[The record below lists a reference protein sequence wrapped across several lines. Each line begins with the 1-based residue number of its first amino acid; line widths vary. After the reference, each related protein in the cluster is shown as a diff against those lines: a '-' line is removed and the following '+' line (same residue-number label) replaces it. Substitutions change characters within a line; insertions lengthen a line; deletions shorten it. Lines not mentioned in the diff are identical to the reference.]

1 MDDALG
7 ALEAQLN
14 AIEDALDACATQE
27 QRNQLRPSYI
37 QAQLN
42 YQRAINKIFQA
53 DDPEIEQLVT
63 KMKQAQTS
71 LQKLTQELADFAK
84 ILTAVTTAVKIG
96 TELASM
102 AK

>member
-1 MDDALG
+1 MDEALR

-14 AIEDALDACATQE
+14 AIEDALDACTTQE

-42 YQRAINKIFQA
+42 YQRAVNKIFQA
-53 DDPEIEQLVT
+53 NDPQITQLVAQ
-63 KMKQAQTS
+63 MKQAQTS
-71 LQKLTQELADFAK
+71 LQKLTQQLADFAK
-84 ILTAVTTAVKIG
+84 IVSAVSTAVRIG

>member
-7 ALEAQLN
+7 ALQAQLN
-14 AIEDALDACATQE
+14 AIEDALDACTTQD

-42 YQRAINKIFQA
+42 YQRAVNKIFQA
-53 DDPEIEQLVT
+53 NDPQITQLVT
-63 KMKQAQTS
+63 QMKQAQTS
-71 LQKLTQELADFAK
+71 LQKLTQQLADFAK
-84 ILTAVTTAVKIG
+84 IVSAVSTAVRIG

-102 AK
+102 AI

>member
-7 ALEAQLN
+7 ALQAQLN
-14 AIEDALDACATQE
+14 AIEDALDACTTQD

-42 YQRAINKIFQA
+42 YQRAVNKIFWA
-53 DDPEIEQLVT
+53 NDPKITELVAQ
-63 KMKQAQTS
+63 MKQTQSS
-71 LQKLTQELADFAK
+71 LQELTQELADFAK
-84 ILTAVTTAVKIG
+84 IITAVSTAVKIG
-96 TELASM
+96 TELASI

>member
-1 MDDALG
+1 MDEALH

-14 AIEDALDACATQE
+14 TIEDALNACTTQD

-42 YQRAINKIFQA
+42 YQRAVNKIFQA
-53 DDPEIEQLVT
+53 NDPQITQLVT
-63 KMKQAQTS
+63 QMKQAQTS
-71 LQKLTQELADFAK
+71 LQKLTKELADFAK
-84 ILTAVTTAVKIG
+84 IVTAVTTAVKIG